1 MTKYDQECIKQLQ
14 QINKLIN
21 EINNNLKGL
30 KNE

>member
-1 MTKYDQECIKQLQ
+1 MQYDKECIKQLE